1 MKRHLKE
8 ERTGSIKKLIRNSI
22 TLFCILF
29 FNIAYSQI
37 PIKGFCD
44 LNSFPFFPG
53 FTQLTSYDVNNDS
66 IPDLILYSANQKSIV
81 IAEGKTTYDFNEYKL
96 INVPY
101 YLSNIIPIYDKI
113 KDSMS
118 FVFTSRKN
126 RTAGVFKIS
135 DSGKFKSLARLE
147 FDSFPENIIADDINN
162 DGEFE
167 YLISGSGF
175 NGLSVLSYKEGDLE
189 ETKINLNQSYSEAVF
204 ADLSNDGFP
213 DIAAF
218 NLFSNSIDIFY
229 NDGSGNFELVRQI
242 IPQLN
247 MESMQLIDIN
257 NDEYVDLVYSAGNSI
272 NIVFGDFSSAYDS
285 SLIITTQY
293 TPHRYVVGNFNSDI
307 YYDIAYIDTTIG
319 LVSMIFGKNRNQF
332 YDEIL
337 YLKKKGIVDLT
348 TLSSSTSVGLAL
360 LNYYGVIST
369 ISKISS
375 LQDEL
380 NIVPV
385 VETSVITSFDYGNDG
400 VPDIA
405 YIDDFSK
412 SMNILINGKNGIP
425 LSFYSE
431 AISGDHGIIKVND
444 TYSFRKI
451 FCAYTPGNKMLEAIK
466 FDFMMDK
473 KESHQL
479 YVPGAITDV
488 ETYKSKN
495 SERIYIIYKRN
506 NLLRFGEYK
515 YQNSEYVFKEYAII
529 DSNVIAGKIYSLDKP
544 VINYWKTVGDSLQLK
559 AATISNEQ
567 VKYTKSSV
575 IRIMPE
581 FTISFLT
588 YFLSDK
594 NIPVSFTMFSSVAQ
608 YFGIVSDKSLFNISQ
623 KIGRKFDFVFDK
635 SKLLYFEDSKRFV
648 NQVAFLYIWKDGYFN
663 KMELNSEGNKL
674 TLSRLFDAKQVTDF
688 IVKEF
693 TNGKKYLIYS
703 QQSEG
708 FISLK
713 RLK

>member
-8 ERTGSIKKLIRNSI
+8 EKTDSISNLIRNSVI
-22 TLFCILF
+22 FICLLC
-29 FNIAYSQI
+29 FNFAYSQI
-37 PIKGFCD
+37 PIKGFCK

-53 FTQLTSYDVNNDS
+53 FTQLTSSDVNNDS
-66 IPDLILYSANQKSIV
+66 IPDLIIYSTNQNSIV
-81 IAEGKTTYDFNEYKL
+81 FADGKKSHDFTEYKI

-101 YLSNIIPIYDKI
+101 YISHIVPIYERR
-113 KDSMS
+113 KDLMS

-126 RTAGVFKIS
+126 RTAGVFNIS
-135 DSGKFKSLARLE
+135 NSGNFNLLAELE
-147 FDSFPENIIADDINN
+147 FDSFPENISSADINN
-162 DGEFE
+162 DSEFE

-175 NGLSVLSYKEGDLE
+175 NGLSVLSYNEGILE
-189 ETKINLNQSYSEAVF
+189 ETKVNINLSYSEAVF
-204 ADLSNDGFP
+204 ADVSNDGLP

-218 NLFSNSIDIFY
+218 NIFSNSIDFFY
-229 NDGSGNFELVRQI
+229 NDGTGNFELVRQI
-242 IPQLN
+242 VPEVNI
-247 MESMQLIDIN
+247 ESMQSIDIN
-257 NDEYVDLVYSAGNSI
+257 KDEYIDLVYSAGNSI
-272 NIVFGDFSSAYDS
+272 NVSFGDFSSAYDS
-285 SLIITTQY
+285 SLVIPTQY
-293 TPHRYVVGNFNSDI
+293 VPHHYVVGNFNSDI
-307 YYDIAYIDTTIG
+307 FNDIAYIDTSIG
-319 LVSMIFGKNRNQF
+319 LVSIIFGKDGDQF

-337 YLKKKGIVDLT
+337 YFKKKGIVDLSI
-348 TLSSSTSVGLAL
+348 LSSKKSDGLGL
-360 LNYYGVIST
+360 LNYDGVINT

-375 LQDEL
+375 LPDEL
-380 NIVPV
+380 NIIPV
-385 VETSVITSFDYGNDG
+385 VETSVISSFDYGNDG
-400 VPDIA
+400 IPDIS

-412 SMNILINGKNGIP
+412 SFNILINGKNGIP

-431 AISGDHGIIKVND
+431 AISGDHRIIKVND

-567 VKYTKSSV
+567 VKYTKSSA
-575 IRIMPE
+575 IKIMPE
-581 FTISFLT
+581 FAISFLT